1 MRIGV
6 ICYPSY
12 GGSGVIATEL
22 GKKLAKR
29 GHQIHF
35 VSYDRPFKLNM
46 FHQNIY
52 YHEVEVLD
60 YPLFK
65 FPPYMIA
72 LASKISEISKWAEL
86 DLVHV
91 HYAIP
96 HAVSAFLAQQLV
108 KDKKLPFVTTL
119 HGTDITIVGNE
130 PQFFDITKFS
140 LEVSDAVTTV
150 SNSLRE
156 DTVNVFGTTRNVRVI
171 YNFIDPAEYHR
182 VQVPEL
188 RARYA
193 QDGEKIL
200 IHISNFRPVKRL
212 RDVVDIFAAVNKE
225 VPARLLMVG
234 DGPEGPAVHRYISS
248 RGLADRVNFLGKQER
263 VVELLSISDLCLLPS
278 EKESFGLV
286 ALEAMACGV
295 PVIASLTGGL
305 PEVVRDGETG
315 FLLPVGNVEAMA
327 CKAVQILT
335 DFSLWSRM
343 SEKCVSHALENFH
356 IDRIVAEYEKL
367 YADVIDGAAGKNR

>member
-1 MRIGV
+1 MRIGI

-22 GKKLAKR
+22 GKRLAKR
-29 GHQIHF
+29 GHEVHF

-72 LASKISEISKWAEL
+72 LASKIAEVSKWANL

-96 HAVSAFLAQQLV
+96 HAVSAFLAKQLV
-108 KDKKLPFVTTL
+108 PNKKLPFVTTL
-119 HGTDITIVGNE
+119 HGTDITVVGHE
-130 PQFFDITKFS
+130 PQFYDITKFS
-140 LEVSDAVTTV
+140 IEASDAVTAV
-150 SNSLRE
+150 SQSLRE
-156 DTVNVFGTTRNVRVI
+156 DTVSVFKISRDIQVI
-171 YNFIDPAEYHR
+171 YNFIDSEEYHR
-182 VQVPEL
+182 VEVPKL
-188 RARYA
+188 KLRYA
-193 QDGEKIL
+193 AAGEKVL

-212 RDVVDIFAAVNKE
+212 KDVVDIFEGVSKE

-234 DGPEGPAVHRYISS
+234 DGPEGPAVHQYISS
-248 RGLADRVNFLGKQER
+248 KGLTDRVHFLGKQER

-295 PVIASLTGGL
+295 PVIASITGGL
-305 PEVVRDGETG
+305 PEIVRDGENG

-327 CKAVQILT
+327 YKAVKILT
-335 DFSLWSRM
+335 NSSLWDRLSQNA
-343 SEKCVSHALENFH
+343 VNHAVNNFH
-356 IDRIVAEYEKL
+356 IDRIVDDYENM
-367 YADVIDGAAGKNR
+367 YAKVIYGK

>member
-1 MRIGV
+1 MRIGI

-22 GKKLAKR
+22 GKRLALN
-29 GHQIHF
+29 GHEVHF
-35 VSYDRPFKLNM
+35 ISYDRPFKLDV
-46 FHQNIY
+46 FHQNIF

-72 LASKISEISKWAEL
+72 LASKIAEVSKWAEL

-96 HAVSAFLAQQLV
+96 HAVSAFLAKQLV
-108 KDKKLPFVTTL
+108 KGKRLPVVTTL
-119 HGTDITIVGNE
+119 HGTDITVVGHE
-130 PQFFDITKFS
+130 QQFFDITRFS
-140 LEVSDAVTTV
+140 IEESDLVTAVSR
-150 SNSLRE
+150 SLRGE
-156 DTVNVFGTTRNVRVI
+156 TQRIFNTAKEIEVI
-171 YNFIDPAEYHR
+171 YNFIDPEEYHR
-182 VQVPEL
+182 VDVPDL

-193 QDGEKIL
+193 GPDEKIL

-212 RDVVDIFAAVNKE
+212 RDVVDIFARVNRDM
-225 VPARLLMVG
+225 PCRLLMVG
-234 DGPEGPAVHRYISS
+234 DGPEGPAVHQYIESIS
-248 RGLADRVNFLGKQER
+248 LADRVHFLGKQER

-295 PVIASLTGGL
+295 PVIASTAGGL
-305 PEVVRDGETG
+305 PEIVRDGETG
-315 FLLPVGNVEAMA
+315 YLLPVGNVAAMA
-327 CKAVQILT
+327 YKALKLLGNPA
-335 DFSLWSRM
+335 LWREM
-343 SEKCVSHALENFH
+343 SANGAHHSVDNFH
-356 IDRIVAEYEKL
+356 IDRIVRKYEEHYQKVL
-367 YADVIDGAAGKNR
+367 